1 LLNVYGF
8 ELKSVSCLL
17 TNTAVSSD
25 LHPL

>member
-1 LLNVYGF
+1 VYGF